1 MYLVEGPNHTPT
13 SKVLAKRASMTF
25 VVHRTVGVEGVDA
38 THHCKSRQKVGGG
51 DDDIHDVVLLDEG
64 EGGCTCPKSMVR
76 MQGTMVV
83 VGLDASDEEL
93 KPLDKDQVHIVGM
106 QEVKHD
112 I

>member
-1 MYLVEGPNHTPT
+1 
-13 SKVLAKRASMTF
+13 
-25 VVHRTVGVEGVDA
+25 
-38 THHCKSRQKVGGG
+38 
-51 DDDIHDVVLLDEG
+51 
-64 EGGCTCPKSMVR
+64 